1 MNKSRYLDSKIGWAM
16 DLIFNLAKMSVL
28 FWMVLIKEFLIFG
41 LVASFCTLV
50 EMMDEVLSGN
60 GVSIKEGLRER
71 SQKYKGQKR
80 YSLFTFCFFI
90 YTGLFII
97 FPLPESVPA
106 DIGALTKFAFVYLF
120 LLGAVLFTYVSWNL
134 VKLNLNMKKALFYG
148 FYLMFKRFVRSI
160 SLLAAFL
167 LLVLVSQMNFI
178 FLIFL
183 APSLYVM
190 CGTLALRKVYENEVL
205 N

>member
-1 MNKSRYLDSKIGWAM
+1 MNKSTYLDSKVFWIM
-16 DLIFNLAKMSVL
+16 DLVFSLAKTSVF
-28 FWMVLIKEFLIFG
+28 FWVALIKEFFIFG

-50 EMMDEVLSGN
+50 EMMDEVLLGN
-60 GVSIKEGLRER
+60 GGSIREGLRER
-71 SQKYKGQKR
+71 SQKYKGYKKI
-80 YSLFTFCFFI
+80 SLFTFCFFI

-106 DIGALTKFAFVYLF
+106 DIGVFTKFAFVYLY
-120 LLGAVLFTYVSWNL
+120 LLGVVLFTYVSWNL
-134 VKLNLNMKKALFYG
+134 VKLNLSVKKALFYG

-160 SLLAAFL
+160 LLFAVFL
-167 LLVLVSQMNFI
+167 VIVLLSQMNLI
-178 FLIFL
+178 FLIFI

-190 CGTLALRKVYENEVL
+190 CGTMILRKIYKSEVL